1 MWPRFFFCWLL
12 RSQRMLAAASLPG
25 CVLLFAVLTVVPIDF
40 VLTGLLP
47 LVLASYYVVPSINM
61 SGTCIHFASSAMI
74 GEFALAFFVF
84 HSICFSFPRYCIQ
97 FVWVRNWRTNRMP
110 S

>member
-47 LVLASYYVVPSINM
+47 LVLAS
-61 SGTCIHFASSAMI
+61 
-74 GEFALAFFVF
+74 
-84 HSICFSFPRYCIQ
+84 
-97 FVWVRNWRTNRMP
+97 
-110 S
+110 